1 MVQQGEEKR
10 IILAGIRV
18 TVATMSERR
27 DAVHKWALL
36 ELGSA
41 AQFAH
46 RLRVNGRSQ
55 LVLLAVR
62 LELIYADE
70 SSAEELQWSRLIT
83 SLASIR
89 PDAAASFSTEGEIDE
104 KVKKRFLDFSVI
116 SL

>member
-1 MVQQGEEKR
+1 MQV
-10 IILAGIRV
+10 V
-18 TVATMSERR
+18 TVGTMSERR

-62 LELIYADE
+62 LELIYANE

-104 KVKKRFLDFSVI
+104 KVKKRFLDFSII